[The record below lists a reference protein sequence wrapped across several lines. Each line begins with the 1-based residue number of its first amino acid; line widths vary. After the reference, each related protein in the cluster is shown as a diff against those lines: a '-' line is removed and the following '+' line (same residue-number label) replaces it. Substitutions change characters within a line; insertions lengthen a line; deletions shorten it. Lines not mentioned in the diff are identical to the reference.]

1 MIKTEILYKHI
12 KNINFNII
20 KFIFLEKILENYKN
34 IYKKNL
40 IIKMLKCKN
49 VFWFENLAE
58 IFCDFRIIPYKNM
71 NLELQLNALT
81 RLVFFIFILL
91 LLFIDLKNSLLFLT
105 SSLII
110 IIIFYYIK
118 KNSLKEMFTPN
129 IKNKTQNN
137 DKYLSYSNSTYSKC
151 NQPFNSYIDKST
163 GNFDNTSMFD
173 ESVTPAHLLKF
184 KRPNKDFT
192 ITKEQTLQ
200 LNSPDNYVFC
210 NDEVP
215 FDFNNISDYSD
226 YNAKN
231 IAKIDNVTS
240 GNIGDVN
247 NMYNKNDNNS
257 TYQSL
262 NNKLSGPPNPK
273 SLIPPIITPP
283 IAALDY
289 WKTNNLITHSH
300 INDQKQIDDYQ
311 SGYRISTPCGSY
323 TKNEYLQDNFPKLL
337 RDPIKPKRNGYKK
350 NNYQKNKLDLNDY
363 TETKETFKLQKK
375 NKENFIIE
383 DVETIKMPFIIN
395 PKPNQSGQVNVSCG
409 YNPEQLFD
417 SNLPTNYPAGN
428 CEKDHSLRNFN
439 QNLFTQTIQ
448 PGVYTYNEIDE
459 PINSNM
465 GISFTQQFEPTTV
478 ELNENEDSITYNLH
492 DPRLFSEEIEPY
504 VETVNESNVYDPR
517 FTGYGTSYRSYTDD
531 KIGQT
536 RFYYDDIDSV
546 RMPNYICRSNI
557 DFMKAADTYGP
568 MRTETGDEYTSQI
581 RNLANDQFLQSS
593 LTFRTGLQQSLM
605 RKINSEKWQQRKMPI
620 NTNGQRSMGGRKI

>member
-1 MIKTEILYKHI
+1 
-12 KNINFNII
+12 
-20 KFIFLEKILENYKN
+20 
-34 IYKKNL
+34 
-40 IIKMLKCKN
+40 MLKCKN

-91 LLFIDLKNSLLFLT
+91 LLFIDLQNSLLFLT

-118 KNSLKEMFTPN
+118 KNSLKEMFTTN
-129 IKNKTQNN
+129 IKKRQNN
-137 DKYLSYSNSTYSKC
+137 DKYISYSNSTYSKC
-151 NQPFNSYIDKST
+151 DEPFNNYIDDST
-163 GNFDNTSMFD
+163 ENFDTGIKPIN
-173 ESVTPAHLLKF
+173 HKF

-192 ITKEQTLQ
+192 LTKDQTLQ

-215 FDFNNISDYSD
+215 FDFNNISDYKD
-226 YNAKN
+226 YNIKKN
-231 IAKIDNVTS
+231 VKNENVKS
-240 GNIGDVN
+240 GNIGDIN
-247 NMYNKNDNNS
+247 NMYNKNNNNS
-257 TYQSL
+257 NYQSI

-273 SLIPPIITPP
+273 SLIPPIVAPP
-283 IAALDY
+283 IASLDY

-300 INDQKQIDDYQ
+300 INDQKQIDEYQ
-311 SGYRISTPCGSY
+311 SGYRISTPCGFN
-323 TKNEYLQDNFPKLL
+323 TENEYLQDNSPKLL
-337 RDPIKPKRNGYKK
+337 REPIKPKRNGYKK
-350 NNYQKNKLDLNDY
+350 NNYRKNNLNLDEY
-363 TETKETFKLQKK
+363 TDIKESFKLHKR
-375 NKENFIIE
+375 KEDDLIE
-383 DVETIKMPFIIN
+383 NPDVMEIPHMKY
-395 PKPNQSGQVNVSCG
+395 KPNQSGQVNTSCG
-409 YNPEQLFD
+409 YDPTQLFK

-428 CEKDHSLRNFN
+428 CEKDPSLKQYNK
-439 QNLFTQTIQ
+439 NLFTQTIQ

-478 ELNENEDSITYNLH
+478 EMDENNDSITYNLH
-492 DPRLFSEEIEPY
+492 DPRLFHEEIEPY

-531 KIGQT
+531 NLGQT
-536 RFYYDDIDSV
+536 KFYYDDINSV
-546 RMPNYICRSNI
+546 RMPNYIVRSNI

-568 MRTETGDEYTSQI
+568 MRTEYGDEYNSKI
-581 RNLANDQFLQSS
+581 RNLANDQFLESA
-593 LTFRTGLQQSLM
+593 LTFRTSLQQSLM